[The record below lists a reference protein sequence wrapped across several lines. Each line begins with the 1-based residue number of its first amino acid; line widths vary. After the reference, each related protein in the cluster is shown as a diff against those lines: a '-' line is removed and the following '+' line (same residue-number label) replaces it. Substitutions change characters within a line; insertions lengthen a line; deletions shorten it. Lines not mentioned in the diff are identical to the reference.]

1 MYHFALMHQ
10 DDYHYMHQDDYHY
23 TGYIAFC
30 LAISRG
36 IRGTRWGVEVG
47 SCRGST
53 GTGTKEI
60 NEVIYV

>member
-1 MYHFALMHQ
+1 MYHLAL
-10 DDYHYMHQDDYHY
+10 HQDDYHY

-36 IRGTRWGVEVG
+36 IRGTRWGVGEAG